1 MKATGQPTEARL
13 RPELNG
19 VRVRKHGED
28 AVYLIDEGKK
38 RLIPDHETYDA
49 LFMDW
54 SRIEQKVDADE
65 IETGLPI
72 SSGAVLVQ
80 AAGQQSVWLV
90 DNGHKRR
97 VDGHPETVDKYH
109 FKWPPLKVPAILIE
123 HLPTGNP
130 IQ

>member
-1 MKATGQPTEARL
+1 MKATSTPVKRGL

-19 VRVRKHGED
+19 VRVRKHGQQD
-28 AVYLIDEGKK
+28 VYLIDEGKK
-38 RLIPDHETYDA
+38 RLIPDRETYDT

-54 SRIEQKVDADE
+54 GAIEQKIDLDE

-80 AAGQQSVWLV
+80 AEGQPAVWLIE
-90 DNGHKRR
+90 NGQKRR
-97 VDGHPETVDKYH
+97 LEGHRETVDKYY
-109 FKWPPLKVPAILIE
+109 FKWPPVKVPAILID
-123 HLPTGNP
+123 HMPTGNP